1 MARAL
6 TAVGAALAL
15 LLAGLAL
22 AVYLSRD
29 EDNIQVSNVLSEEF
43 TRAVALSEAGRA
55 PVDLREL
62 TPDDWDT
69 VLIVAP
75 RTPRAAISERLGR
88 EWTGNV
94 GIETGELLIL
104 RRGGEVVRFF
114 DYRGEGRFGGIDTPF
129 EELPRERAVFRVRG
143 LVITPQR

>member
-15 LLAGLAL
+15 LLGGLAL
-22 AVYLSRD
+22 AVYVSRD
-29 EDNIQVSNVLSEEF
+29 EDNIQVSNVLSEDF
-43 TRAVALSEAGRA
+43 TRAVALSEAARA

-75 RTPRAAISERLGR
+75 RTPRAAISQRLGR

-94 GIETGELLIL
+94 GIDTGELLIL
-104 RRGGEVVRFF
+104 LRGGEVVRFF
-114 DYRGEGRFGGIDTPF
+114 DYRGEGRFADIDTPF
-129 EELPRERAVFRVRG
+129 HELPRARAVFRVRS
-143 LVITPQR
+143 LVITPLR